1 MDFGYMNQNI
11 DLRDKVKKFIK
22 ENLTQAVKDE
32 LEASER
38 TENISHVEIEGS
50 EGKALREFLDK
61 IRDNGWQ
68 GISWP
73 KKYGG

>member
-22 ENLTQAVKDE
+22 ENLTEAVKDE

-38 TENISHVEIEGS
+38 TENIPP
-50 EGKALREFLDK
+50 KAWPPPIDISLIPLIDPKEFL
-61 IRDNGWQ
+61 
-68 GISWP
+68 P
-73 KKYGG
+73 